1 MRRKKQALKL
11 GFSLIELIV
20 TLSIF
25 SLVIIGVLVAVSR
38 IYELMILSRSEIIA
52 INYAKS
58 GMEGVMNIRDTN
70 WKKYSSARDENWL
83 RSNPFD
89 SSSALLQSWLYVLLE
104 QDAGTDVVQ
113 NYFLLSRTGASASL
127 NTPEYWERM
136 YTHFRDQSEEDRDFF
151 EITGSSI
158 SLAGTKFYR
167 IVRVFGVFDK
177 RNASTNQECPM
188 IMQSYSCPALE
199 LRYCVKVLWDN
210 RTPGETELCGI
221 LTNFK
226 E

>member
-1 MRRKKQALKL
+1 MYTNFSQLFNLFFIKIAMRRKKQALKL

-89 SSSALLQSWLYVLLE
+89 SSSALLQS
-104 QDAGTDVVQ
+104 
-113 NYFLLSRTGASASL
+113 
-127 NTPEYWERM
+127 
-136 YTHFRDQSEEDRDFF
+136 
-151 EITGSSI
+151 
-158 SLAGTKFYR
+158 
-167 IVRVFGVFDK
+167 
-177 RNASTNQECPM
+177 
-188 IMQSYSCPALE
+188 
-199 LRYCVKVLWDN
+199 
-210 RTPGETELCGI
+210 
-221 LTNFK
+221 
-226 E
+226 